1 MYSKHNGQNHSLES
15 IIQKL
20 ARKRKG
26 SVAFKKAQDHR
37 KNFINWSINR
47 LNLKNVS
54 EIRLEDVKN
63 INFGK
68 RASRKMQAWTNTII
82 RDKLTRFAEEREVRV
97 VLQSSI
103 YRSQRCCKCGNV
115 SKSNRKGKVYSC
127 KQCGNTM
134 DADLNAAKNHEA
146 NLPPI
151 PFEFCCH
158 KLNRNAGFIWK
169 SDGLFNLDGSELR
182 VPNSQNQRL

>member
-54 EIRLEDVKN
+54 EIVTKS
-63 INFGK
+63 INF
-68 RASRKMQAWTNTII
+68 
-82 RDKLTRFAEEREVRV
+82 
-97 VLQSSI
+97 
-103 YRSQRCCKCGNV
+103 
-115 SKSNRKGKVYSC
+115 
-127 KQCGNTM
+127 
-134 DADLNAAKNHEA
+134 
-146 NLPPI
+146 
-151 PFEFCCH
+151 
-158 KLNRNAGFIWK
+158 
-169 SDGLFNLDGSELR
+169 
-182 VPNSQNQRL
+182 